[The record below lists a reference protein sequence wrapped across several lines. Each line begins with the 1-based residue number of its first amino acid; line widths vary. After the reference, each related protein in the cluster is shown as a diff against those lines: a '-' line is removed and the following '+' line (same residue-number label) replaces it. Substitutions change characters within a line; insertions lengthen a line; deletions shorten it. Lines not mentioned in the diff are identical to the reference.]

1 MLHSAILFAL
11 FYAFWI
17 LMSGY
22 LTPFLL
28 GAGAA
33 SSLAVAWLA
42 HRMDVADREGHPVHL
57 GWSAV
62 TYWPWLLR
70 EILKSALDV
79 SKVILDPRLPATPT
93 VVRFKPRQRTVVGLV
108 THANS
113 ITLTPGTLSV
123 EVGPERFVVH
133 GLTRDSASAAVDS
146 EMDRRVERFEGGA

>member
-1 MLHSAILFAL
+1 MLRAPTLFVL

-22 LTPFLL
+22 FTPFLL
-28 GAGAA
+28 GIGALVSA
-33 SSLAVAWLA
+33 AVVWFVE
-42 HRMDVADREGHPVHL
+42 RMRVADREGHPVHL
-57 GWSAV
+57 GWSALA
-62 TYWPWLLR
+62 YWPWLAK

-93 VVRFKPRQRTVVGLV
+93 VVSFRPSQKTVVGLV

-123 EVGPERFVVH
+123 EVTAERFVVH
-133 GLTRDSASAAVDS
+133 GLTRAGAEGCTDS
-146 EMDRRVERFEGGA
+146 EMDRRVTRFEGES

>member
-1 MLHSAILFAL
+1 MLRRAILFVL

-22 LTPFLL
+22 FTPFLL

-33 SSLAVAWLA
+33 ASAAVVWFVY
-42 HRMDVADREGHPVHL
+42 RMEVADREGHPLHL
-57 GWSAV
+57 GWAALG
-62 TYWPWLLR
+62 YWPWLVK
-70 EILKSALDV
+70 EILKSAIDV
-79 SKVILDPRLPATPT
+79 SKVILDPRLPASPT
-93 VVRFKPRQRTVVGLV
+93 VVRFRPSQKTVVGLV

-133 GLTRDSASAAVDS
+133 GLTRASAAGAVDS
-146 EMDRRVERFEGGA
+146 EMDRRVARLEGGP